1 MVKVILFD
9 FWGTLVET
17 GIQSPIKQVKEIL
30 GIDLP
35 FSDYVVRMERAMMT
49 EKFATLKE
57 AFEAVCKEFQVEC
70 PEEKMELLIGLWNKS
85 WMLAQPY
92 EDVAQELP
100 KLKEKCRL
108 ILISNTDCF
117 SVDKVLEK
125 FALTPLFDKIF
136 LSYQM
141 HSIKTDKNFF
151 KQVLD
156 ELGVRAEDCLVV
168 GDSIQSDIVAAKKAG
183 IRALLI
189 DRRNTRNF
197 HLKIES
203 LKALERF
210 L

>member
-1 MVKVILFD
+1 MIKAIIFD

-30 GIDLP
+30 GIDLS
-35 FSDYVVRMERAMMT
+35 FSEYVVRMEHAMMT

-92 EDVAQELP
+92 EEVVTELL
-100 KLKEKCRL
+100 KLKENYQL

-125 FALTPLFDKIF
+125 FELRNLFDKIF

-156 ELGVRAEDCLVV
+156 EIGVGAEDCLVI
-168 GDSIQSDIVAAKKAG
+168 GDSLQSDIMAAKRLGLKAV
-183 IRALLI
+183 LI